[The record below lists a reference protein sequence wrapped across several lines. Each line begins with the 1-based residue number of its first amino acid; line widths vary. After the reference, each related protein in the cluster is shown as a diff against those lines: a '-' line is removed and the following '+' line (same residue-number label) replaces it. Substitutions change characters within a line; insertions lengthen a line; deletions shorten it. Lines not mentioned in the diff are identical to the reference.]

1 MLRDVGSK
9 DLEELYTLP
18 PVLLLE
24 PSARERA
31 MPTVWIGLR
40 GSRSSLRSFVPSS
53 SELVV
58 LSLFPRA
65 NRLKTPFKVFEEN
78 MT

>member
-1 MLRDVGSK
+1 MG
-9 DLEELYTLP
+9 
-18 PVLLLE
+18 
-24 PSARERA
+24 
-31 MPTVWIGLR
+31 
-40 GSRSSLRSFVPSS
+40 
-53 SELVV
+53 ELVV